1 MAAYDDLNG
10 KRIATIS
17 VISILVT
24 AVTVLA
30 VQVLYFAMAGY
41 VDDQKVRSANYG
53 RQNRVLADQAEEIS
67 KYGVDAET
75 GKITVPVGDVMK
87 KMGAEASDE
96 SASEEA

>member
-41 VDDQKVRSANYG
+41 VDDQKVRSASYI
-53 RQNRVLADQAEEIS
+53 RPNRILANQAEEIS
-67 KYGVDAET
+67 SYGVDSET
-75 GKITVPVGDVMK
+75 GNITVPVGEVMK
-87 KMGAEASDE
+87 KMAAASDN
-96 SASEEA
+96 EEA